1 MKRSLIVV
9 AAAVAMTGLAAMAQQ
24 GGTPAQPGP
33 GAGPMAGPMHRGPM
47 HGPMAG
53 PMAGPMRGGMHGGWF
68 TLLDADKDGK
78 VSKDELAAHFD
89 RVDAN
94 KDGFLTPDEMHAHR
108 MAQGGQ
114 AFSRLDAD
122 GSGSLDRDEVKSTS
136 RLAANFDAL
145 DADKDG
151 KLTPDELRSAWA
163 GRGFQRGPRLDTDG
177 DGMISQEEAKNSPRL
192 SANFAAI
199 DANKDGRLTR
209 DEIHAWRHAQR
220 PTATAPVKP

>member
-33 GAGPMAGPMHRGPM
+33 GAGPMVGPMHHGPM
-47 HGPMAG
+47 HG

-68 TLLDADKDGK
+68 TLLDTDKDGK
-78 VSKDELAAHFD
+78 VSKDELTAHFD

-94 KDGFLTPDEMHAHR
+94 KDGY
-108 MAQGGQ
+108 
-114 AFSRLDAD
+114 
-122 GSGSLDRDEVKSTS
+122 
-136 RLAANFDAL
+136 
-145 DADKDG
+145 
-151 KLTPDELRSAWA
+151 LTPDELRSAWA
-163 GRGFQRGPRLDTDG
+163 GRGFQRGPRLDMDG
-177 DGMISQEEAKNSPRL
+177 DGMISQEEAKGSPRL